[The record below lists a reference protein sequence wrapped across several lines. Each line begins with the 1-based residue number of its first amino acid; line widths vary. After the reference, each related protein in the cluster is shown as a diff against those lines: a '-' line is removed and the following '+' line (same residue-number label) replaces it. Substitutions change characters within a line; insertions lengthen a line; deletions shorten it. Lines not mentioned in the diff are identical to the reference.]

1 MRLSQDSLGKDM
13 GQEDGKMPLG
23 IQQNNSFIKL
33 TIDVWQDKVFYN
45 EQEYPAGYFASSVLN
60 ISGDEIMELM
70 EAGAAILAHHQT
82 VVSGNKRKLGTLLPT
97 LKADLLRLAELLW
110 KYPPF
115 CFNDKDQERHLIEVM
130 LATETLNDI
139 SRYGSPARDFFLR
152 YLDAIVRIP
161 AALYHFTYAGCY
173 FEAAYLRRL
182 KKRSETYLAVAA
194 HDCFNSELFWNAM
207 HELEAHDVDPFS
219 ITPDLRSSYVF
230 ARHPKQE
237 KETVFVNRYF
247 FDSTISFYTFDLM
260 NGLHHGH
267 APSQCRGC
275 GKYFLTTNGHMPK
288 YCDGI
293 APQDSRMT
301 CRQYGAMMRQKE
313 QNKQHPIY
321 RLFSTRT
328 NTIRKHHQ
336 RGKISDE
343 LRREALYVAERYRD
357 KALMDNDYAA
367 NGYEQDMEQEHVYA
381 EARKRLK

>member
-1 MRLSQDSLGKDM
+1 
-13 GQEDGKMPLG
+13 MPLG

-45 EQEYPAGYFASSVLN
+45 EQEYPAGYFAAAVLN

-70 EAGAAILAHHQT
+70 EAGSAVLAHHRT
-82 VVSGNKRKLGTLLPT
+82 VVSGNRRKLGALLPT

-115 CFNDKDQERHLIEVM
+115 CFNDQEQERHLIEVM
-130 LATETLNDI
+130 LAPETLNDI
-139 SRYGSPARDFFLR
+139 SRHDSPARDFFLR

-161 AALYHFTYAGCY
+161 AALYHFTSAGCY

-207 HELEAHDVDPFS
+207 HDLQAQDVELFT
-219 ITPDLRSSYVF
+219 ITPDLRSSHVF
-230 ARHPKQE
+230 ARHPKYE
-237 KETVFVNRYF
+237 KETIFVNRYF

-260 NGLHHGH
+260 NGLHHVH

-301 CRQYGAMMRQKE
+301 CRQYGAMMQQKE
-313 QNKQHPIY
+313 KNKQHPVY
-321 RLFSTRT
+321 RLFTTRT

-343 LRREALYVAERYRD
+343 LRREALYVAECYRD
-357 KALMDNDYAA
+357 KALMDNSYAA
-367 NGYEQDMEQEHVYA
+367 NGYARDMEQEHVYA